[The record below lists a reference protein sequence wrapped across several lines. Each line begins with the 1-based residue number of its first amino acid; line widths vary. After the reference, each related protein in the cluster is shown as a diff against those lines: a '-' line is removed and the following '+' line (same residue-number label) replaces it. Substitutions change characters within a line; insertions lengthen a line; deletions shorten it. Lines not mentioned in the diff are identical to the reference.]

1 MDSSKINE
9 GSSEEC
15 SSSESGWTMYIA
27 SPENQ
32 PDHGGDD
39 DDDDDDDDVSG
50 YEKCHRYEKDAA
62 DHQDATD
69 SDDSMASDAS
79 SGPSGMHLCGSYE
92 RKYVG
97 NNKNNYLQHETEN
110 TKKKTKKNDERIQM
124 KTEKEHKSGNRAN
137 SAGKSKKT

>member
-1 MDSSKINE
+1 MDASKINE

-32 PDHGGDD
+32 SDHGG
-39 DDDDDDDDVSG
+39 DDDDDDVSG
-50 YEKCHRYEKDAA
+50 YEKCRRYEKDAA

-79 SGPSGMHLCGSYE
+79 SGPSGMHLCGGYE

-97 NNKNNYLQHETEN
+97 NENSYLQKETEN
-110 TKKKTKKNDERIQM
+110 TKKKTKKNDEQIQI